1 MAESFDTIIGE
12 LCDCGHEKADHK
24 NALGG
29 IAPGHG
35 ECGKCDCIKFTW
47 ASFIFAGEEAET
59 TNGKGEDM
67 D

>member
-29 IAPGHG
+29 YAPGHG
-35 ECGKCDCIKFTW
+35 SCNKCSCDKFTW
-47 ASFIFAGEEAET
+47 ASFIFEGEEAET
-59 TNGKGEDM
+59 HNQEGGSM